1 MNATKYTGNAPA
13 LDTLKDTDI
22 YRLCEA
28 VWRGQRP
35 SRNDADY
42 IRRHIYHGTTGILLR
57 GWLFD
62 FSPLL
67 NAHRGAQINLFQQQ

>member
-1 MNATKYTGNAPA
+1 MRVTRYSDSAAE
-13 LDTLKDTDI
+13 LDTLKDIDI
-22 YRLCEA
+22 YKACAA

-35 SRNDADY
+35 SRSDADY
-42 IRRHIYHGTTGILLR
+42 IRRHIYRGTTGILLR

-67 NAHRGAQINLFQQQ
+67 NAERGAQMNLF